1 MFESIV
7 SSVLN
12 QVLGNYVD
20 NLDGSQLKLGI
31 FSGNVVLKN
40 LKLKKE
46 AIDKLSLPIEIFEG
60 NHYFIITS
68 NLFIIIVISI
78 LSLFKFILI

>member
-46 AIDKLSLPIEIFEG
+46 AVDKLNLPIEVFEG
-60 NHYFIITS
+60 KRLYK
-68 NLFIIIVISI
+68 LIV
-78 LSLFKFILI
+78 